1 MTSFSADRSY
11 ARELDAAD
19 PLAGFRDRFA
29 WPGER
34 LIYLDGNSLGPLPL
48 ATRARIA
55 EVVNYVRSHFG
66 NQYTDKITA
75 AKIES
80 LPHPIN

>member
-1 MTSFSADRSY
+1 MTSFSPDRSY
-11 ARELDAAD
+11 AQDLDAAD

-29 WPGER
+29 WPDER

-55 EVVNYVRSHFG
+55 EVVAQAMALSGPGTGGSTCPGWLARRS
-66 NQYTDKITA
+66 A
-75 AKIES
+75 S
-80 LPHPIN
+80 